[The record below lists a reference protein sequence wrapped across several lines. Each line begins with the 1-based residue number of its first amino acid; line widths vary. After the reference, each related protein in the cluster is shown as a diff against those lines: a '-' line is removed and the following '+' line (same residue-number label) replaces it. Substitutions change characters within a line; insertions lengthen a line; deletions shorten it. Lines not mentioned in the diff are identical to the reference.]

1 MSQIK
6 KLWGILFAFILLM
19 TSAMPVNVCATGTS
33 LPKRV
38 INVVYDES
46 GSMIQM
52 SGKKFDTWCQAKYSM
67 EVFASMLGENDTM
80 NVYVMSD
87 YMTGSSAGPKLSLAG
102 ENGAEVNVKKVH
114 DMITRAQDT
123 PFTSVKKAYSDLTNV
138 KADEKWLVVL
148 TDGEFDEYLDDSD
161 GGKSAINKFFSAK
174 KDDIKV
180 MFFGMGSNAAEITQK
195 AEDNIFYEKAKNND
209 EILNKITE
217 ICTRIFNSHKLEI
230 NTTDKKVSF
239 DVPMSQLIVFAQ
251 GAKVKIKSLKSD
263 AGEEIKASNVVS
275 VRYSEKAATNPSYQD
290 PKIAKNLMGKVA
302 TFNGDFD
309 AGEYVIDASGA
320 ETIEV
325 YYKPNVAI
333 AAYLKNEDGEEV
345 TNIEELETGEYIIE
359 FGFIREGT
367 NEIVQ
372 ESKLLGDVKYSAIVT
387 NNGKQHDKTY
397 SSGDKIKLEEGELI
411 IDAVASF
418 LDYNTVSTSLNYTI
432 YKNKGITFTIQ
443 EEPDY
448 EITSKGINKK
458 PIIVKITLDGE
469 EFTKEQWKSL
479 ETPSVELGEKLP
491 EEDAG
496 FLGYLSFIRKINTID
511 DVKVV
516 KTEEPGVLELY
527 PSLKKDKVKGGTYV
541 GSKYNLSVYSQ
552 SGKAVWKGDMDGKV
566 ELVDKRGLL
575 ERELATVIRLAIAGG
590 FIFILLGYTPLF
602 KKRLPKSM
610 RGCPTIECKPLPF
623 GKVDTALGRFSKDSV
638 SVWLPYLP
646 EKGMLTFVPSGTPG
660 VPAMK
665 LKAAGG
671 SKMIIENTASFAGN
685 KIVSI
690 DGETVPEEQ
699 KKPLSKTPS
708 MTIEVKTPLM
718 RYTCTP
724 RF

>member
-6 KLWGILFAFILLM
+6 KIRGILFVFILLM
-19 TSAMPVNVCATGTS
+19 TSAMPVNVCAASTS

-38 INVVYDES
+38 INVVYDDS

-87 YMTGSSAGPKLSLAG
+87 YMTGSSASPKLSLAG
-102 ENGAEVNVKKVH
+102 ENGAKVNVKKVH

-123 PFTSVKKAYSDLTNV
+123 PFTSVKKAYSDLTGI

-148 TDGEFDEYLDDSD
+148 TDGEFDEYLNDSD
-161 GGKSAINKFFSAK
+161 GGKAAIDKFLSNKE
-174 KDDIKV
+174 DDINI
-180 MFFGMGSNAAEITQK
+180 MFFGMGSKAAEITEKEGQ
-195 AEDNIFYEKAKNND
+195 NIYFEKAKNNN

-217 ICTRIFNSHKLEI
+217 ICARIFNSHKLEV
-230 NTTDKKVSF
+230 NVSDKKISF

-251 GAKVKIKSLKSD
+251 GAKVEIGNLSDD
-263 AGEEIKASNVVS
+263 AGEDINASNIVS
-275 VRYSEKAATNPSYQD
+275 VRYSEKAATNPSYQA
-290 PKIAKNLMGKVA
+290 PKVARNLVGKVA

-309 AGEYVIDASGA
+309 SGEYTIDASGA

-325 YYKPNVAI
+325 YYKPNVSI
-333 AAYLKNEDGEEV
+333 AVYLKNENGEEV
-345 TNIEELETGEYIIE
+345 TNIADLETGEYTIE
-359 FGFIREGT
+359 FGFIRTGS

-372 ESKLLGDVKYSAIVT
+372 ESKLLGDVKYSATVN
-387 NNGKQHDKTY
+387 NNGKVHDKTY

-411 IDAVASF
+411 IDATAYF
-418 LDYNTVSTSLNYTI
+418 LDYNKVSTSLNYTI
-432 YKNKGITFTIQ
+432 YENKDIVFTVE
-443 EEPDY
+443 EEPHY
-448 EITSKGINKK
+448 EITSEGITKE
-458 PIIVKITLDGE
+458 PIVVKIALDGSG
-469 EFTKEQWKSL
+469 FTAEQWESL
-479 ETPSVELGEKLP
+479 ETPKVELGEKLP

-516 KTEEPGVLELY
+516 KTEELGVLELY

-541 GSKYNLSVYSQ
+541 GSKYTLSVYSQ

-566 ELVDKRGLL
+566 ELIDKRGIL
-575 ERELATVIRLAIAGG
+575 ERELATVIRLAVAGG
-590 FIFILLGYTPLF
+590 FLFILLGYTPLF

-690 DGETVPEEQ
+690 DGESVPEEQ